1 MAPTNGI
8 MNPAPFKD
16 PPFMHDA
23 EEGALFSPI
32 KPLRF
37 REEKG
42 TEKTI
47 VHSRQSMCVTRLD
60 PRCIP
65 LIGRLRGVSP

>member
-1 MAPTNGI
+1 

-47 VHSRQSMCVTRLD
+47 VH
-60 PRCIP
+60 
-65 LIGRLRGVSP
+65 